1 MSILQPSESVMLGAA
16 TAGLVFGVYQFS
28 VPNMADVHASE
39 PNNGAV
45 IAGRKK
51 AVWTSAAILSGV
63 TLLTRD
69 RTVFTM
75 GGVMLAALDFHVRHA
90 NAVHPATNHMVDMSG
105 YQPVVTG

>member
-1 MSILQPSESVMLGAA
+1 MSILNPPTTVMVGAA
-16 TAGLVFGVYQFS
+16 TAGLVFGAYQFA
-28 VPNMADVHASE
+28 VPNVADIHASE

-51 AVWTSAAILSGV
+51 AVWTSVAILSGI

-75 GGVMLAALDFHVRHA
+75 GGIMLAALDFNIRHA

-105 YQPVVTG
+105 YEPVTGG

>member
-1 MSILQPSESVMLGAA
+1 MSILKPPESVMMGAA
-16 TAGLVFGVYQFS
+16 TAGLIFGVYQFS
-28 VPNMADVHASE
+28 VPNAADIHASQ

-45 IAGRKK
+45 ISGRKK
-51 AVWTSAAILSGV
+51 AVWTSVAVLGGI

-90 NAVHPATNHMVDMSG
+90 NAVHPDTNHMVDMSG
-105 YQPVVTG
+105 YNATRTG